1 MEKIVALNI
10 EKLLEEISGMTVLE
24 LSDLVKA
31 LEDKF
36 GVSAAMP
43 MAAAAPVAAAVTA
56 APADEKA
63 EYKVTIKDGG
73 SQKIA
78 VIKVVRKLI
87 SGLSL
92 TDAKKMVE
100 EVPSVVSEAVS
111 KDEAQKMKAEL
122 EAAGAKVELS

>member
-1 MEKIVALNI
+1 MALNI
-10 EKLLEEISGMTVLE
+10 EKFIEEIGGMTVLE

-31 LEDKF
+31 LEDRF

-43 MAAAAPVAAAVTA
+43 MASAAAATPVAAA
-56 APADEKA
+56 APSEEKA

-78 VIKVVRKLI
+78 VIKVVRKLVA
-87 SGLSL
+87 GLSL

>member
-1 MEKIVALNI
+1 MALNI
-10 EKLLEEISGMTVLE
+10 EKLLEEIGGMTVLE

-43 MAAAAPVAAAVTA
+43 VAAAPVAAATAA

-78 VIKVVRKLI
+78 VIKVVRKLV

>member
-1 MEKIVALNI
+1 MALNI
-10 EKLLEEISGMTVLE
+10 EKLLEEIGGMTVLE

-43 MAAAAPVAAAVTA
+43 MAAAPVASAAATA

-78 VIKVVRKLI
+78 VIKVVRKLVT
-87 SGLSL
+87 GLSL

>member
-1 MEKIVALNI
+1 MALNI
-10 EKLLEEISGMTVLE
+10 EKLLEEIGGMTVLE

-43 MAAAAPVAAAVTA
+43 MAAAAPAAVAAPV
-56 APADEKA
+56 ADEKA

-78 VIKVVRKLI
+78 VIKVVRKLV

>member
-1 MEKIVALNI
+1 MALNI
-10 EKLLEEISGMTVLE
+10 EKLLEEIGGMTVLE

-43 MAAAAPVAAAVTA
+43 MAAAAAPAAA
-56 APADEKA
+56 APVADEKA

-78 VIKVVRKLI
+78 VIKVVRKLV

>member
-1 MEKIVALNI
+1 VEFIVAFNI
-10 EKLLEEISGMTVLE
+10 EKLIEEIGGMTVLE

-31 LEDKF
+31 LETKF

-43 MAAAAPVAAAVTA
+43 MAAAPAAAAAAPVAA
-56 APADEKA
+56 ADEKA

-73 SQKIA
+73 AQKIA
-78 VIKVVRKLI
+78 VIKVVRKLV

-100 EVPSVVSEAVS
+100 EVPSVLSEAVS
-111 KDEAQKMKAEL
+111 KDEAQKMKTEL

>member
-1 MEKIVALNI
+1 MAFNI
-10 EKLLEEISGMTVLE
+10 EKLIEEIGGMTVLE

-31 LEDKF
+31 LETKF

-43 MAAAAPVAAAVTA
+43 MAAAPAAAAAAPVAA
-56 APADEKA
+56 ADEKA

-73 SQKIA
+73 AQKIA
-78 VIKVVRKLI
+78 VIKVVRKLV

-100 EVPSVVSEAVS
+100 EVPSVLSEAVS
-111 KDEAQKMKAEL
+111 KDEAQKMKTEL

>member
-1 MEKIVALNI
+1 VEKIVALNI

-43 MAAAAPVAAAVTA
+43 MAAAAPVAATVAA
-56 APADEKA
+56 APSDEKA

>member
-1 MEKIVALNI
+1 MALNI

-43 MAAAAPVAAAVTA
+43 MAAAAPVAATA
-56 APADEKA
+56 ATAVPADEKA

-78 VIKVVRKLI
+78 VIKVVRKLVA
-87 SGLSL
+87 GLSL

>member
-1 MEKIVALNI
+1 VALNLDNFVEQI
-10 EKLLEEISGMTVLE
+10 GGMTVLE
-24 LSDLVKA
+24 LADLVKA

-43 MAAAAPVAAAVTA
+43 VAAAAAPAAASTA
-56 APADEKA
+56 AVADEKA
-63 EYKVTIKDGG
+63 EYKVSIKDSGD
-73 SQKIA
+73 QKIA
-78 VIKVVRKLI
+78 VIKVVRKLV

-100 EVPSVVSEAVS
+100 ELPSVVVESVA
-111 KDEAQKMKAEL
+111 KDEALKMKAEL